1 MNQPAKGT
9 TWKRGAAA
17 GAGFALVA
25 TLVATQAGPT
35 SLSASSHR
43 EAPLI
48 AGDPRADNTDVYA
61 FVSPD
66 DADSVTM
73 IANWLPFEEPNGGPN
88 FYPWADGVNYKINID
103 NDGDAAADLVYN
115 WIFSTTTKDPG
126 QFLTNTGPF
135 TSVNDATLNVYQTY
149 DLEVTN
155 VDTAVT
161 TTVLDDAITAP
172 SAAGAVST
180 PDYQKLV
187 DEAVTSGTAG
197 DLKSF
202 AGQAD
207 DSFFLDLRV
216 FDLLYGANQVPE
228 VGEDTLA
235 GYNVNSIALQVPKS
249 ALALN
254 GNATD
259 NPVVGVWSTTERIV
273 QTEGG
278 STATEADDEFKTV
291 QVSRLGNPL
300 VNEVVLPLALKDA
313 FNSIPPTADATI
325 PAAVAAVRNP
335 ILPPLVEG
343 IYGQPTPGD
352 NNGDGDNLDA
362 GDDTREDLVEIFLQG
377 VSVENFGLA
386 GDADT
391 NPKLKADLNS
401 LALNA
406 DVVDPIVPSE
416 MLRLNM
422 AVPVSA
428 NPNPAGVAGGDLQ
441 GFPNGRRLEDDVL
454 DIALAAAEGFF
465 FKAGADVSALAPF
478 DSVDRND
485 RAFSSKFP
493 YVALPHLDSVTN
505 GTERT
510 PRAPE
515 IVSVTPERLLDTRTG
530 AKPAAGSTITLQV
543 AGAKSTMVPGDAK
556 AVFLNIT
563 ATQATADGFITVYPC
578 DKPRPTASSLNPDPD
593 RNTSGLIPAVM
604 SPDGKVCIYTETP
617 THILADVSAYLPST
631 ASYTPISPERL
642 LDTRQGAKPA
652 AASVTTID
660 VTGVKTAQLPDN
672 TKSVLVNVTSV
683 RSDANG
689 FVTAYP
695 CDVPR
700 PTASNLNTTVG
711 TRRANLTSV
720 KVSAAGTICLYSDL
734 PTDLVVDLVGAN
746 PASSSFVP
754 TVPKRIVDTRPDALV
769 GYSGSKPIAK
779 QIIEVPVRGPGTDV
793 PDDSGTVVPNVTGV
807 QPEAVGWFTVFPCG
821 EAVPTA
827 SNLNLAE
834 LTTAAMVVAKVG
846 DNDRVCIYTDAAAH
860 VLVDIIGHYPGS
872 VLAS

>member
-1 MNQPAKGT
+1 MNQPANGA
-9 TWKRGAAA
+9 TWKRGVAA
-17 GAGFALVA
+17 GAGIALLA

-66 DADSVTM
+66 APDTVTM
-73 IANWLPFEEPNGGPN
+73 IANWLPFEEPSGGPN

-103 NDGDAAADLVYN
+103 NDGDAVADLVYN
-115 WIFSTTTKDPG
+115 WIFSTVTKDAG

-135 TSVNDATLNVYQTY
+135 SSVNDATLNVYQTY

-155 VDTAVT
+155 VDTSVT
-161 TTVLDDAITAP
+161 TTVLDDAIAAP

-187 DEAVTSGTAG
+187 DEAVLDGTAPG
-197 DLKSF
+197 LKSF

-207 DSFFLDLRV
+207 DPFFLDLRV

-235 GYNVNSIALQVPKS
+235 GYNVNAIALQVPKS

-254 GNATD
+254 GDDTD
-259 NPVVGVWSTTERIV
+259 NPVIGIWSTTERIV

-278 STATEADDEFKTV
+278 STVATADDLFKTV

-313 FNSIPPTADATI
+313 FNSIPPNVDATI

-335 ILPPLVEG
+335 ILPPLVQG

-352 NNGDGDNLDA
+352 NNGDGDNTDA

-391 NPKLKADLNS
+391 NPLLKADLNS
-401 LALNA
+401 LGLNA
-406 DVVDPIVPSE
+406 DVAAITPSE

-428 NPNPAGVAGGDLQ
+428 NPSPAGVAGGDFQ

-465 FKAGADVSALAPF
+465 FEAGADVSALAPF

-485 RAFSSKFP
+485 REFSSTFP

-515 IVSVTPERLLDTRTG
+515 IVSVTPERLLNTRTG
-530 AKPAAGSTITLQV
+530 AKPTAGSTTMLQV
-543 AGAKSTMVPGDAK
+543 AGAGTTLVPSDAK

-563 ATQATADGFITVYPC
+563 ATQSAGDGFITVFPC
-578 DKPRPTASSLNPDPD
+578 DKPRPDASSLNPDPA
-593 RNTSGLIPAVM
+593 RTTSGLIPAVM
-604 SPDGKVCIYTETP
+604 SADGKVCIYTSVA
-617 THILADVSAYLPST
+617 THLLADVSAYLPST
-631 ASYTPISPERL
+631 AAFTPIVPERL
-642 LDTRQGAKPA
+642 LDTRSGVKPG
-652 AASVTTID
+652 AASVTTIK
-660 VTGVKTAQLPDN
+660 VTGVLTAQLPAD

-683 RSDANG
+683 RSDGNG
-689 FVTAYP
+689 FITAYP
-695 CDVPR
+695 CDVAR

-711 TRRANLTSV
+711 VRRANLTSV
-720 KVSAAGTICLYSDL
+720 KVSAAGTICLYSDQ
-734 PTDLVVDLVGAN
+734 PTDLAVDLVGAN
-746 PASSSFVP
+746 PSSSSFVP
-754 TVPKRIVDTRPDALV
+754 TVPKRIVDTRPSALV
-769 GYSGSKPIAK
+769 GYTGAKPIAK

-793 PDDSGTVVPNVTGV
+793 PDDAGTVVLNVTGV
-807 QPEAVGWFTVFPCG
+807 QPEATGWFTVFPCG

-827 SNLNLAE
+827 SNLNLAD

-846 DNDRVCIYTDAAAH
+846 DGDRVCVYTDAAAH